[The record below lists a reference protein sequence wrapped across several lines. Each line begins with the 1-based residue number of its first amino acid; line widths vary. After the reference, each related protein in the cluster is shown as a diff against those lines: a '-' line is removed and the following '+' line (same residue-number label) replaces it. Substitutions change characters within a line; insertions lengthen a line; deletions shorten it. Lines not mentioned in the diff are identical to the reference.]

1 MLVFLEILPRIFF
14 DHFIISVWY
23 PIQSDDL
30 DYHLGAGNSQFA
42 IISPDLPPT
51 FLTLNIFVNIKACTL
66 ISLRHLWFCFPNSQ
80 NAIILKIT
88 ILSSFISYGLTWLT
102 IWNTFNT
109 CWWNLLLIFINKCAS
124 LCSITLCLVW
134 THTSLVMG
142 GVAKRHFGKLLNSYL
157 GT

>member
-1 MLVFLEILPRIFF
+1 MLVFLEILPCIFF
-14 DHFIISVWY
+14 DRFVISVWY
-23 PIQSDDL
+23 PIHSDDL

-51 FLTLNIFVNIKACTL
+51 FLTLNIFMNIKAYTL
-66 ISLRHLWFCFPNSQ
+66 ISLWFCFPKSQ
-80 NAIILKIT
+80 NAIISKIT
-88 ILSSFISYGLTWLT
+88 ILSSLISYGLTWLT

-109 CWWNLLLIFINKCAS
+109 CWWNWLLIFINKCVS

-142 GVAKRHFGKLLNSYL
+142 GVPKRHFGKLLNSYL
-157 GT
+157 GI